1 MKTKT
6 MQELADFFDE
16 PIEIHDGCVVF
27 SDYYMAPII
36 PLVIVGDYKGRENGY
51 RVNPDRNAGKMCCGR
66 IIDFLNNCDI
76 GASSK
81 TMLIALLGGTP
92 KKLNYPHDN
101 GDFERCYDVFEHFPE
116 LYNNIDNVSKL
127 SDEWKYI
134 TDIWKIF
141 GVKFCREYID
151 NERFIHDLY
160 EFLSETKFDKKEID
174 SMTDFIKNIKIHEK
188 RNNV

>member
-16 PIEIHDGCVVF
+16 PIEIYNGNVVF
-27 SDYYMAPII
+27 SKYMDVIISLEMVDSRDYA
-36 PLVIVGDYKGRENGY
+36 YKNNGY
-51 RVNPDRNAGKMCCGR
+51 NVIPNKEKNTISNKR
-66 IIDFLNNCDI
+66 IIDYLNNCDI

-92 KKLNYPHDN
+92 KEVNYPHDN
-101 GDFERCYDVFEHFPE
+101 GDFGRCYEVFEYFPE

-141 GVKFCREYID
+141 GFKFCKENID
-151 NERFIHDLY
+151 NTSFFIDVLEEY
-160 EFLSETKFDKKEID
+160 NKFPFDKKTID
-174 SMTDFIKNIKIHEK
+174 NIRKIL
-188 RNNV
+188 RNRN